1 MLSYEN
7 GIATDNL
14 PNEYYVVQSPSLL
27 IELHWLGAHLFGEDT
42 ARRLE
47 SV

>member
-14 PNEYYVVQSPSLL
+14 PNEYYVVH
-27 IELHWLGAHLFGEDT
+27 IDGEWGW
-42 ARRLE
+42 R
-47 SV
+47 